1 LGYKGIR
8 FSPDA
13 GVNKGRREMAET
25 AEELKGQITEY
36 MDNCPV
42 CVVATASADG
52 EPSAATVYYKRSGLD
67 LYFNA
72 AKDSRKVRNILA
84 NPRVAVVMQ
93 EDAPVPR
100 SDLEIKGIQAAGT
113 ARVLTDGETA
123 AVPKAVL
130 TRHNT
135 FNRWKPGGAVMV
147 RVALSELYLIDYSK
161 GLRHRELLRP

>member
-1 LGYKGIR
+1 
-8 FSPDA
+8 
-13 GVNKGRREMAET
+13 MAET
-25 AEELKGQITEY
+25 AEELKDQIAAF

-42 CVVATASADG
+42 CVVATVSADC

-84 NPRVAVVMQ
+84 NPRVAIVMQ

-100 SDLEIKGIQAAGT
+100 SDLEIKGIQGVGA
-113 ARVLTDGETA
+113 ARVLGDGETA
-123 AVPKAVL
+123 AVPKSVL

-147 RVALSELYLIDYSK
+147 KVTLSEVYLIDYSK

>member
-13 GVNKGRREMAET
+13 VVSRGKREMAET
-25 AEELKGQITEY
+25 AEELRDQITEY

-52 EPSAATVYYKRSGLD
+52 EPSAATVYHKRSGLD

-84 NPRVAVVMQ
+84 NPRVAIVMQ

-113 ARVLTDGETA
+113 AEVLTDGEA

-147 RVALSELYLIDYSK
+147 KVTLSEVYLIDYSK
-161 GLRHRELLRP
+161 GLRHREQLRP